1 MKNLYKIVFSLYNI
15 EEKSSMKLSERKIQ
29 KHEKENPKDFCIKRW
44 KSSRYF

>member
-29 KHEKENPKDFCIKRW
+29 KT
-44 KSSRYF
+44 